1 LSKLTDILN
10 SAEIANLWT
19 QYINDS
25 MALCVN
31 TYMLET
37 STENDIKAI
46 FKKTLRL
53 SSEHIT
59 KIKHF
64 LSAENYPVPLGFT
77 EDDVKPEA
85 PSLFTDAQKL
95 VYLQIMTLHGLN
107 SYSLCLTTSV
117 RTDQRKYYR
126 ECLEETSE
134 LYEQVLEMMLDK
146 GLFSLPPKIQQPE
159 GVSFVK
165 EQSYMSGWMG
175 KKRPLNGIEISG
187 IFYNMQKT
195 VVKMFLEIGFSQVAE
210 KKDILDYFQRGTK
223 VCESQL
229 QQMAKVL
236 TKEHLATPKRW
247 QSDVTHSTEAP
258 FSDKLMLFHIVSLI
272 SVSIGYYGVALSHSQ
287 RRDLILMYTKLI
299 AEMGLYGEDGMSLLI
314 KYGWMEQPPATVDRE
329 KLVND

>member
-1 LSKLTDILN
+1 MSKLTDMLN

-77 EDDVKPEA
+77 DDDVKPEA

-117 RTDQRKYYR
+117 RTD
-126 ECLEETSE
+126 
-134 LYEQVLEMMLDK
+134 
-146 GLFSLPPKIQQPE
+146 
-159 GVSFVK
+159 
-165 EQSYMSGWMG
+165 
-175 KKRPLNGIEISG
+175 
-187 IFYNMQKT
+187 
-195 VVKMFLEIGFSQVAE
+195 
-210 KKDILDYFQRGTK
+210 
-223 VCESQL
+223 
-229 QQMAKVL
+229 
-236 TKEHLATPKRW
+236 
-247 QSDVTHSTEAP
+247 
-258 FSDKLMLFHIVSLI
+258 
-272 SVSIGYYGVALSHSQ
+272 
-287 RRDLILMYTKLI
+287 
-299 AEMGLYGEDGMSLLI
+299 
-314 KYGWMEQPPATVDRE
+314 
-329 KLVND
+329 